1 MSVSVKC
8 ILIYF
13 FRDFSLTINIG
24 LSDMNIKLNDKIAIT
39 ENIANMLFGLIK
51 LPFVPII
58 FKNISSSRKEGAPSV
73 FNQSMNTITGYIQK
87 NNRQRVMG
95 IKNKIN
101 FLILY
106 FIILYHLDIRAYH
119 CSYINTYD

>member
-51 LPFVPII
+51 LPFAPII
-58 FKNISSSRKEGAPSV
+58 FKNISSKPINSFWVIIVNLYLTFLFNSSINISPLNSV
-73 FNQSMNTITGYIQK
+73 HYITPEIAVYYNI
-87 NNRQRVMG
+87 
-95 IKNKIN
+95 
-101 FLILY
+101 FY
-106 FIILYHLDIRAYH
+106 
-119 CSYINTYD
+119 

>member
-58 FKNISSSRKEGAPSV
+58 FKNLLPSANPVKYDLAIYNTGDIPNIGSMKNQISYIETQFHLFDNYVFSHWHEGP
-73 FNQSMNTITGYIQK
+73 
-87 NNRQRVMG
+87 
-95 IKNKIN
+95 
-101 FLILY
+101 
-106 FIILYHLDIRAYH
+106 LDISRE
-119 CSYINTYD
+119 